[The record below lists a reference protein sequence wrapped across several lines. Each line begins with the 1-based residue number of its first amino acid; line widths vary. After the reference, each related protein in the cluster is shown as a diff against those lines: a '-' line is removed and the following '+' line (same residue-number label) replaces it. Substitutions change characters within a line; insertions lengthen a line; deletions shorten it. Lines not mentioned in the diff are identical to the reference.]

1 MGRVGLVELR
11 SLSLTE
17 IASLQTINKD
27 QLNTLIFNGGY
38 PALYDRLPAGA
49 LQPGHRYRDYVS
61 TCVERDVRQGES
73 SIETLGTRVMSRRGF
88 SPKSG

>member
-38 PALYDRLPAGA
+38 PALYDPLPAGA
-49 LQPGHRYRDYVS
+49 LHRVKGIATTFRPV
-61 TCVERDVRQGES
+61 
-73 SIETLGTRVMSRRGF
+73 
-88 SPKSG
+88 